1 MTYVEA
7 RFEGAEQAMLCEKK
21 LQSIRIPHVEM
32 MENTDTAVSHA
43 YVLSADIPD
52 ELHQLAHRIICDHA
66 GKCSDS

>member
-1 MTYVEA
+1 
-7 RFEGAEQAMLCEKK
+7 MLCEKK

-52 ELHQLAHRIICDHA
+52 ELHQLAHRMESTPGSGHE
-66 GKCSDS
+66 KRL